1 MVFQELVNLGI
12 LGTTY
17 ELEDP
22 EYIMHKARQ
31 QILACLKFYVSCL
44 RIKFGEIKNL
54 LDVLT
59 QYEILGFCRLG
70 LNRLGADY

>member
-1 MVFQELVNLGI
+1 MI
-12 LGTTY
+12 KSTAT
-17 ELEDP
+17 
-22 EYIMHKARQ
+22 R
-31 QILACLKFYVSCL
+31 KFERFLYFVVGLSSLPVEMSCL
-44 RIKFGEIKNL
+44 TVKFRRDVNL